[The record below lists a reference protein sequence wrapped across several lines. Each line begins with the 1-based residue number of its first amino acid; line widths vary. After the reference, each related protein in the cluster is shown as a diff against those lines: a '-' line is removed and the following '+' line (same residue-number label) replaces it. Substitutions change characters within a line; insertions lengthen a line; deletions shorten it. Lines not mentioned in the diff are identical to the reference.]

1 LKECPGCGAQVNLAL
16 KECNHCD
23 YVFTSKSLLNAAAA
37 AAAHGVSDESTS
49 IRDMFPFEPER
60 DEDGS
65 LLISHILA
73 RRPRKKGKRWVKN
86 ANLADMTATESK
98 EEYEY
103 LVKYKGMS
111 YRHVQWLNASEI
123 EAMNQSSRKCLS
135 RYLTKVDK
143 GESAGLE
150 DGEIETSFLEVEKI
164 LDCRE
169 EEVMETVD
177 GINVTN
183 PVAITTSTATTES
196 TNTTT
201 APNALVTTS
210 ANEMVIDDATE
221 SKAVAVSVHG
231 IEDKEEEKTATEKFN
246 YVERCRQVLQR
257 IWDDGYA
264 VSFQYPVD
272 TEEYPDYLD
281 YIDEPMC
288 LSDVREKLDNG
299 AYRKHSD
306 QRLFAAD
313 MRTIWLNCKKYN
325 LYKSQIWYSA
335 HALSML
341 FERLYQ
347 GWVTSFYRV
356 DNITYYD
363 PIGQPWASSCRTCLK
378 ENNEDRIILCDH
390 CDAAHHIY
398 CLRPP
403 LSQVPEGL
411 WMCPRC
417 TAWFKTMEK
426 QNKQVKV
433 YSATAEDEARAYV
446 EGAATRQV
454 LRIVKK
460 KYLVKWR
467 GLSYKDC
474 SWETAEIV
482 NDDDLIASFHAM
494 NDSPPD
500 EPPLTQAE
508 IGIEL
513 SKSRKFSQFPAKE
526 LPGAVKDLDAN
537 VYAQIRAWHFL
548 KYNRIVPNALL
559 SECGRF
565 SHAYTLGNRTE
576 MLLPTYIQKPVESMF
591 EISKAYISQ
600 YADGDDLPEPV
611 VDTQI
616 SKAGNEDD
624 DDDKPK
630 EKLDRSLR
638 WFSKH
643 LTADPTRNEVMEHLS
658 AMVYS
663 VARNLRMDPYPARP
677 QLPRK
682 SIPPGEIEVCIQR
695 YPGQRLGMN
704 VADVNDHAVVVG
716 FKADEYGHQSIVEK
730 TGRVRIGDIV
740 IAIDGVYVDT
750 MPYSDVCELLSSREA
765 PYLYL
770 RFLRHSEA
778 PADNAVEIVSDYFE
792 TKSYPRESTRPL
804 TNRSLYHGVFPTLT
818 GKWYSEVQN
827 IIGPAVFVGEF
838 DDEKDAALAHDS
850 MARELIGPDAKVNF
864 DLRGNLSIG
873 TRDLQKAVV
882 LEREIIEY
890 RTNLLSAEEV
900 DDEEKGADVGD
911 ANDEEIDIHSY
922 DSRDLDSL
930 VETSDESEDDS
941 EHDDD
946 WTDNDDDD
954 WKPEKEVIE
963 ESDGPLGRLLR
974 AINSS
979 EVQPVKADWSK
990 YIVETA
996 MNNAVRVIKRLEQI
1010 DTASNQVIRVW
1021 DSVNQAARYFNV
1033 PPSAIND
1040 VLSGKIDS
1048 GGGYK
1053 WKWLE
1058 IRESDDNEVDE
1069 EDAKKD
1075 ETWKLKLPKKTKDYR
1090 NGGTLRDYQVEG
1102 LTWLLRCWY
1111 TKRSSILADEMGLGK
1126 TVQVVTFLEHLWD
1139 TENIKGPFMVCVPL
1153 STVEH
1158 WRRETEG
1165 WTNMTVCVYHDTG
1178 GGRDMRDIIREYEW
1192 HYKGRSKRLLK
1203 FHVLI
1208 TTYDD
1213 LIKDY
1218 EELAEVPWRV
1228 VVVDEAHR
1236 LRQMNSKLA
1245 ECMRSVCTKGL
1256 NAYGY
1261 QHRVLMTGT
1270 PLQNNTT
1277 ELWSLLNFIEP
1288 AKFPDVEKFLQRFGN
1303 IQTQEQVEALQR
1315 RIAPH
1320 LLRRVKEDVAKD
1332 IPPKEETIIDVEL
1345 TTMQKQYY
1353 RAIYER
1359 NHGFLMQ
1366 SLKGGH
1372 MPKLMNIQM
1381 ELRKCCNHPFLISGV
1396 EQSEMEGL
1404 EKKIMDEVSM
1414 YGGSQHRKIDNK
1426 LFDKKRMEDVMI
1438 PSSGKM
1444 VLIDKLLPKLKKEGH
1459 KVLIFSQMVK
1469 MIDFIEEFCEFRGYN
1484 CERLDGRVSGNDR
1497 QKSIDRFNRDADSF
1511 VFLLSTRAGGVG
1523 INLTA
1528 ADTVIIFDSDWNPQ
1542 NDVQAMARC
1551 HRIGQSKQVT
1561 IYRLITRRSF
1571 EAEMFERASKKLGL
1585 EAAVLGSRAFNDSE
1599 LEEENKKNEKMD
1611 TKELELLLREG
1622 AYAVLLEDDADN
1634 IREFCEQ
1641 DIESLLEQRAHIVV
1655 TEGNQKTESWLNK
1668 RGKGKTR
1675 KSMFTGE
1682 SAMEHAE
1689 IDVNDPDFWKKV
1701 LPDLVTPDSLLE
1713 RLHEGGL
1720 DDEDVMD
1727 KYMKDITQMI
1737 EGMLDLNRRN
1747 QLPERERGVCITL
1760 LLQITIREEMFS
1772 VDDRN
1777 LAQQWMSLLEGT
1789 RSRRVRQDLYPA
1801 VEQKTRSR
1809 PNNAVRGVG
1818 RGNWRG
1824 KKTPNGGPKGR
1835 KGDEDGEAD
1844 EEFEDKKKL
1853 KRSRPSIQGSKA
1865 SVYKGDED
1873 VVDDDYEEAY
1883 KPRPR
1888 QRGEAGDTG
1897 TIQPI
1902 GAMPIG
1908 GLVRKRAVNR
1918 SKAKAKNTSKAE
1930 EDDEDDNNVQPPK
1943 KMMKGD
1949 DNDGEGEKNID
1960 IAALKRKILKG
1971 NALSPDGKVE
1981 NVEMGIEEDDD
1992 VDPYS
1997 APTYL

>member
-1 LKECPGCGAQVNLAL
+1 MAL
-16 KECNHCD
+16 KECIHCD

-37 AAAHGVSDESTS
+37 AQGVSDESTA
-49 IRDMFPFEPER
+49 IRDMFPFEPDR

-86 ANLADMTATESK
+86 NNLADMSASESK
-98 EEYEY
+98 DEYEY
-103 LVKYKGMS
+103 LARYKGMS
-111 YRHVQWLNASEI
+111 YKHVQWLNASEI
-123 EAMNQSSRKCLS
+123 EAMSQISRKCLA
-135 RYLTKVDK
+135 RYLTKIDK

-150 DGEIETSFLEVEKI
+150 DGEIETSFLDVEKI
-164 LDCRE
+164 LDFRE
-169 EEVMETVD
+169 EEVAETVD
-177 GINVTN
+177 GINITD
-183 PVAITTSTATTES
+183 PVPVPTTTTSSITASDITSTGATITTANDATVTTE
-196 TNTTT
+196 
-201 APNALVTTS
+201 V
-210 ANEMVIDDATE
+210 ATDKP
-221 SKAVAVSVHG
+221 SVDVSVNNP
-231 IEDKEEEKTATEKFN
+231 EEEKDKEEEKTAAEKFN
-246 YVERCRQVLQR
+246 FVERCRQVLQR

-264 VSFQYPVD
+264 ASFQYPVNTD
-272 TEEYPDYLD
+272 DYPDYLD

-288 LSDVREKLDNG
+288 LQDVKERLENG
-299 AYRKHSD
+299 VYKKFVD
-306 QRLFAAD
+306 QKLFATD
-313 MRTIWLNCKKYN
+313 MRTIWSNCKKYN

-335 HALSML
+335 HSLSLL

-347 GWVTSFYRV
+347 GWVTSFHRV
-356 DNITYYD
+356 DSITFYD
-363 PIGQPWASSCRTCLK
+363 PIGQPWESSCRTCLK
-378 ENNEDRIILCDH
+378 ENNEDTIILCDH

-403 LSQVPEGL
+403 MQKVPEGA
-411 WMCPRC
+411 WMCSRC
-417 TAWFKTMEK
+417 TSWFKTMEK
-426 QNKQVKV
+426 QNKPAKLF
-433 YSATAEDEARAYV
+433 SATAEDEARAYV

-454 LRIVKK
+454 QRVLKK

-474 SWETAEIV
+474 SWETVETI

-494 NDSPPD
+494 NDTPPD

-548 KYNRIVPNALL
+548 KYNRVVPDALL

-565 SHAYTLGNRTE
+565 SHAYTLGNKTE
-576 MLLPTYIQKPVESMF
+576 MLLP
-591 EISKAYISQ
+591 AYIKTPVDSMYDIAEAYKSQ
-600 YADGDDLPEPV
+600 NSDADELPETV
-611 VDTQI
+611 V
-616 SKAGNEDD
+616 GNVINSLNNDE

-630 EKLDRSLR
+630 EKLDKSLK
-638 WFSKH
+638 WFNKH
-643 LTADPTRNEVMEHLS
+643 VTADPIRNEVSEHLS
-658 AMVYS
+658 AMIFS
-663 VARNLRMDPYPARP
+663 VSRNLRIDPYPARP
-677 QLPRK
+677 PLPKK

-695 YPGQRLGMN
+695 FPGQRLGLHI
-704 VADVNDHAVVVG
+704 ADVNDHAVVVG
-716 FKADEYGHQSIVEK
+716 FKSDENGNQSIVEK
-730 TGRVRIGDIV
+730 TGRVRIGDII
-740 IAIDGVYVDT
+740 IAVDGVYVDT
-750 MPYSDVCELLSSREA
+750 MPYRDVSELLSTRDG

-778 PADNAVEIVSDYFE
+778 PPENAEVVTDYFE
-792 TKSYPRESTRPL
+792 NKSYPRDSPRLL
-804 TNRSLYHGVFPTLT
+804 TARSLYHGVFPLLN

-827 IIGPAVFVGEF
+827 VNGPAVLVGEF
-838 DDEKDAALAHDS
+838 DDEKIAALEYDKK
-850 MARELIGPDAKVNF
+850 ARELYGNSAKVNF
-864 DLRGNLSIG
+864 DLRGNLTPTATI
-873 TRDLQKAVV
+873 LQKAIVQ
-882 LEREIIEY
+882 EREVIEY
-890 RTNLLSAEEV
+890 RKDLLSIEDTENDKKMDV
-900 DDEEKGADVGD
+900 DDDKDD
-911 ANDEEIDIHSY
+911 EIDIHSY
-922 DSRDLDSL
+922 DSRDNDSL
-930 VETSDESEDDS
+930 VETSDDSVDDS

-979 EVQPVKADWSK
+979 EVQPVKADWSR
-990 YIVETA
+990 YILETA
-996 MNNAVRVIKRLEQI
+996 MSKSGRIIKRLEQL
-1010 DTASNQVIRVW
+1010 DAASNQVIRVW

-1040 VLSGKIDS
+1040 VLAGKIDN
-1048 GGGYK
+1048 GGGFK
-1053 WKWLE
+1053 WRWLE
-1058 IRESDDNEVDE
+1058 IRESSPDENEIDD

-1139 TENIKGPFMVCVPL
+1139 VENIKGPFMVCVPL

-1203 FHVLI
+1203 FQVLI

-1213 LIKDY
+1213 LIRDY

-1261 QHRVLMTGT
+1261 QHRILMTGT
-1270 PLQNNTT
+1270 PLQNNTS

-1288 AKFPDVEKFLQRFGN
+1288 AKFPDIEKFLQRFGN

-1315 RIAPH
+1315 RISPH

-1366 SLKGGH
+1366 SLKGGN

-1396 EQSEMEGL
+1396 EQSEMENL
-1404 EKKIMDEVSM
+1404 EKKIIDEVSM
-1414 YGGSQHRKIDNK
+1414 FSGSQNRKIETK
-1426 LFDKKRMEDVMI
+1426 LFDKKRMEEILI

-1444 VLIDKLLPKLKKEGH
+1444 VLIDKLLPKLKREGH

-1469 MIDFIEEFCEFRGYN
+1469 MIDFIEEFCEFRGYK

-1497 QKSIDRFNRDADSF
+1497 QKSIDRFNRDAESF

-1585 EAAVLGSRAFNDSE
+1585 EAAILGSRAFNDSE
-1599 LEEENKKNEKMD
+1599 IEEENKKNEKMD
-1611 TKELELLLREG
+1611 GKEMELLLREG
-1622 AYAVLLEDDADN
+1622 AYAVLLEDDSEN

-1655 TEGNQKTESWLNK
+1655 SEGNQKTESWLNK

-1701 LPDLVTPDSLLE
+1701 LPDLVTPDSMLE

-1720 DDEDVMD
+1720 EDEDAME
-1727 KYMKDITQMI
+1727 KFMKDLTQMI

-1747 QLPERERGVCITL
+1747 QLPERERSICITL

-1772 VDDRN
+1772 IDDRN

-1789 RSRRVRQDLYPA
+1789 RSRRGRQDLYP
-1801 VEQKTRSR
+1801 VEAKPRGR
-1809 PNNAVRGVG
+1809 PVAANPVRGVG

-1824 KKTPNGGPKGR
+1824 KKTPTGHKPASRRGSGS
-1835 KGDEDGEAD
+1835 GVEDVDENFD
-1844 EEFEDKKKL
+1844 DKKKL
-1853 KRSRPSIQGSKA
+1853 KRSRPSMMDRVPG
-1865 SVYKGDED
+1865 KGNRSSDELADED
-1873 VVDDDYEEAY
+1873 EEEY
-1883 KPRPR
+1883 KPKPR
-1888 QRGEAGDTG
+1888 QRGEGVGPGPA
-1897 TIQPI
+1897 QPI
-1902 GAMPIG
+1902 GGA
-1908 GLVRKRAVNR
+1908 VRKRGSRGKGAV
-1918 SKAKAKNTSKAE
+1918 KAKKADDDE
-1930 EDDEDDNNVQPPK
+1930 EDDEAQPPK
-1943 KMMKGD
+1943 KMKSDGD
-1949 DNDGEGEKNID
+1949 EGEELLNDSD

-1971 NALSPDGKVE
+1971 NTMSPDGKAD
-1981 NVEMGIEEDDD
+1981 NEMGVDDEDD

-1997 APTYL
+1997 APSTTYL

>member
-1 LKECPGCGAQVNLAL
+1 M
-16 KECNHCD
+16 
-23 YVFTSKSLLNAAAA
+23 S
-37 AAAHGVSDESTS
+37 
-49 IRDMFPFEPER
+49 
-60 DEDGS
+60 
-65 LLISHILA
+65 
-73 RRPRKKGKRWVKN
+73 
-86 ANLADMTATESK
+86 ATESK
-98 EEYEY
+98 DEYEY
-103 LVKYKGMS
+103 LVKYKSVS
-111 YRHVQWLNASEI
+111 YRHVQWLNSSEI
-123 EAMNQSSRKCLS
+123 EAMSVVSRKCLA
-135 RYLTKVDK
+135 RYLTRIDK

-150 DGEIETSFLEVEKI
+150 DGEIEASFLEVEKI
-164 LDCRE
+164 LDFRE
-169 EEVMETVD
+169 EEVMEIVD
-177 GINVTN
+177 GINVTDPN
-183 PVAITTSTATTES
+183 ATAPAAPAPAITDSSVASES
-196 TNTTT
+196 NQVVTNDIAET
-201 APNALVTTS
+201 
-210 ANEMVIDDATE
+210 
-221 SKAVAVSVHG
+221 AVSTSVTAVSAASG
-231 IEDKEEEKTATEKFN
+231 IDEEKDKETAAEKFN

-272 TEEYPDYLD
+272 TDEYPDYLD
-281 YIDEPMC
+281 YIEEPMC
-288 LSDVREKLDNG
+288 LNDVKEKLDNG
-299 AYRKHSD
+299 AYKKFTD

-347 GWVTSFYRV
+347 GWVISFYR
-356 DNITYYD
+356 NESITYND

-403 LSQVPEGL
+403 LSQVPEGI

-417 TAWFKTMEK
+417 TTWFKAMEK
-426 QNKQVKV
+426 QTKIVV
-433 YSATAEDEARAYV
+433 RPYSATAEDEARAYV
-446 EGAATRQV
+446 EGAASRQV
-454 LRIVKK
+454 QRTMKK

-467 GLSYKDC
+467 GLSYKEC
-474 SWETAEIV
+474 SWETVDII
-482 NDDDLIASFHAM
+482 NDDDLITAFHAM

-513 SKSRKFSQFPAKE
+513 SKTRKFTQFPAKE

-548 KYNRIVPNALL
+548 KYNRIVPDALL
-559 SECGRF
+559 SECGKF
-565 SHAYTLGNRTE
+565 SHAYTYGSRAE
-576 MLLPTYIQKPVESMF
+576 MLLPTYVKEPVEKMF
-591 EISKAYISQ
+591 EITSAYAAQ
-600 YADGDDLPEPV
+600 HDGEELPETV
-611 VDTQI
+611 VEKVVKVGD
-616 SKAGNEDD
+616 GEEDD
-624 DDDKPK
+624 EEKDIEQLDK
-630 EKLDRSLR
+630 SLQ
-638 WFSKH
+638 WYNSH
-643 LTADPTRNEVMEHLS
+643 LTADPIRNEIIEHLS
-658 AMVYS
+658 SMIYS

-677 QLPRK
+677 PLPKK
-682 SIPPGEIEVCIQR
+682 SVPPGEIEICIQR
-695 YPGQRLGMN
+695 FPGQPLGIN
-704 VADVNDHAVVVG
+704 VADVNNHAVIVG
-716 FKADEYGHQSIVEK
+716 FKSDEYGYQSIVERTARVK
-730 TGRVRIGDIV
+730 TGDIIV
-740 IAIDGVYVDT
+740 AIDGVYVDT
-750 MPYSDVCELLSSREA
+750 MPYNDVCELLCSRDA
-765 PYLYL
+765 SYLYL
-770 RFLRHSEA
+770 RLLRHNEA
-778 PADNAVEIVSDYFE
+778 PVDKAEIVADYFE
-792 TKSYPRESTRPL
+792 NKVYPHESARLL
-804 TNRSLYHGVFPTLT
+804 TARSLYHGVFPTLS
-818 GKWYSEVQN
+818 GKWLSELQN
-827 IIGPAVFVGEF
+827 VSGNPIVVGEF
-838 DDEKDAALAHDS
+838 DDEKEAALAYDKK
-850 MARELIGPDAKVNF
+850 AREVFGSGAKVNF
-864 DLRGNLSIG
+864 DLKGNLSQSAADLHKAIVQE
-873 TRDLQKAVV
+873 RDINSYK
-882 LEREIIEY
+882 LE
-890 RTNLLSAEEV
+890 LLTTEDADNDKKMDV
-900 DDEEKGADVGD
+900 DGAKEDV
-911 ANDEEIDIHSY
+911 IDIHSY
-922 DSRDLDSL
+922 DSRDVDSL

-990 YIVETA
+990 YIIETA
-996 MNNAVRVIKRLEQI
+996 MSNSGRIIKRLEQI

-1021 DSVNQAARYFNV
+1021 DSVNQAARYFNL
-1033 PPSAIND
+1033 PPSTIQD
-1040 VLSGKIDS
+1040 VLNGKADS

-1053 WKWLE
+1053 WKLLE
-1058 IRESDDNEVDE
+1058 IRESDENEADDD
-1069 EDAKKD
+1069 DAKKD

-1178 GGRDMRDIIREYEW
+1178 GGREMRDIIREYEW

-1261 QHRVLMTGT
+1261 QHRILMTGT

-1288 AKFPDVEKFLQRFGN
+1288 AKFPDVEKFLQRFGT
-1303 IQTQEQVEALQR
+1303 ITTQEQVEALQR

-1372 MPKLMNIQM
+1372 LPKLMNIQM

-1396 EQSEMEGL
+1396 EQSEMENL
-1404 EKKIMDEVSM
+1404 EKKIMDEVSG
-1414 YGGSQHRKIDNK
+1414 YAGSHNRKIDTK
-1426 LFDKKRMEDVMI
+1426 LFDKRRMEEIMI
-1438 PSSGKM
+1438 PSSGKL

-1469 MIDFIEEFCEFRGYN
+1469 MIDFIEEYCDFRGYK

-1497 QKSIDRFNRDADSF
+1497 QKSIDRFNRDSDSF

-1585 EAAVLGSRAFNDSE
+1585 EAAVLGSRAFNDAE
-1599 LEEENKKNEKMD
+1599 IEEENKKNEKMD
-1611 TKELELLLREG
+1611 GKELELLLREG
-1622 AYAVLLEDDADN
+1622 AYAVLLEDDTDN

-1641 DIESLLEQRAHIVV
+1641 DIESLLEQRAHVVV

-1713 RLHEGGL
+1713 RLHDGGL
-1720 DDEDVMD
+1720 DDEDVLE

-1747 QLPERERGVCITL
+1747 QLPERERSVCINL

-1789 RSRRVRQDLYPA
+1789 RSRRGRQDLYT
-1801 VEQKTRSR
+1801 VEQMKPRSK
-1809 PNNAVRGVG
+1809 PNASNRGVG

-1824 KKTPNGGPKGR
+1824 KKAQNGGKSR
-1835 KGDEDGEAD
+1835 LDDMD
-1844 EEFEDKKKL
+1844 EEEDDDKKKP
-1853 KRSRPSIQGSKA
+1853 KRSRPSIQGSKP
-1865 SVYKGDED
+1865 SLYRRTEE
-1873 VVDDDYEEAY
+1873 VVDDDYEESY
-1883 KPRPR
+1883 KPKPR
-1888 QRGEAGDTG
+1888 QRGEPGESL
-1897 TIQPI
+1897 

-1908 GLVRKRAVNR
+1908 GLVRKRGSRGRGTGRA
-1918 SKAKAKNTSKAE
+1918 AKAVVSKMD
-1930 EDDEDDNNVQPPK
+1930 DDEDEDDPPK
-1943 KMMKGD
+1943 KLMKADGAAADGD
-1949 DNDGEGEKNID
+1949 ID

-1971 NALSPDGKVE
+1971 NTLSPDGKTD
-1981 NVEMGIEEDDD
+1981 NIDMAEDDD

-1997 APTYL
+1997 ATYL